1 MESITKVNGEIIR
14 QEQLNPAQLLTL
26 AVDKDLDV
34 EKLSKLMDLQRQWQ
48 AEQNRKAFFEAFI
61 EFQTECPDI
70 RKTKG
75 VSFGGAQTPTY
86 HYAPLADIVR
96 QIKPFEKKCGFSHRW
111 EFNDTKDELKVTCLL
126 THKDGHTE
134 RTTMQSSPDVSTGK
148 NSIQARGSAIEYL
161 KRYTLIGALG
171 LSTTDSDIDGRIGE
185 YETDVDKL
193 HKTFME
199 TYDQVILIDPNLNK
213 WNPDNWLIE
222 RTGKN
227 YIKAIGEIRKIL
239 FELQK
244 KKA

>member
-1 MESITKVNGEIIR
+1 MTDVIIK
-14 QEQLNPAQLLTL
+14 QENLNPGQLLTL

-48 AEQNRKAFFEAFI
+48 AEQNRKAFFESFI

-75 VSFGGAQTPTY
+75 VAFKENGPVTY
-86 HYAPLADIVR
+86 HYAPLSDIVR
-96 QIKPFEKKCGFSHRW
+96 QIKPVEKRHGFSHRW
-111 EFNDTKDELKVTCLL
+111 EFNDNKDEIKVTCLL

-134 RTTMQSSPDVSTGK
+134 RTTMQSGVDNSPGK
-148 NSIQARGSAIEYL
+148 NSIQGRGSAIEYL

-171 LSTTDSDIDGRIGE
+171 LSTTDSDIDGRMGD
-185 YETDVDKL
+185 YDTDVDKL

-199 TYDQVILIDPNLNK
+199 TYDQVIQLDATLNK
-213 WNPDNWLIE
+213 WNPDNWLVE

-227 YIKAIGEIRKIL
+227 YIKAIGEIRKVL
-239 FELQK
+239 FDLQK
-244 KKA
+244 KKL

>member
-1 MESITKVNGEIIR
+1 MTDVIIK
-14 QEQLNPAQLLTL
+14 QENLNPGQLLTL

-48 AEQNRKAFFEAFI
+48 AEQNRKAFFESFI

-75 VSFGGAQTPTY
+75 VAFKENGPVTY
-86 HYAPLADIVR
+86 HYAPLSDIVR
-96 QIKPFEKKCGFSHRW
+96 QIKPVEKRHGFSHRW
-111 EFNDTKDELKVTCLL
+111 EFNDNKDEIKVTCLL

-134 RTTMQSSPDVSTGK
+134 RTTMQSGVDNSPGK
-148 NSIQARGSAIEYL
+148 NSIQGRGSAIEYL

-171 LSTTDSDIDGRIGE
+171 LSTTDSDIDGRMGD
-185 YETDVDKL
+185 YDTDVDKL

-199 TYDQVILIDPNLNK
+199 VYNQIVAIEPTYTRIH
-213 WNPDNWLIE
+213 PDNWLIE

-227 YIKAIGEIRKIL
+227 YIKAIGEARKKL
-239 FELQK
+239 FDLHQK
-244 KKA
+244 AAK

>member
-1 MESITKVNGEIIR
+1 MTDVIIK
-14 QEQLNPAQLLTL
+14 QENLNPGQLLTL

-48 AEQNRKAFFEAFI
+48 AEQNRKSFFESFI

-75 VSFGGAQTPTY
+75 VAFKENGPVTY
-86 HYAPLADIVR
+86 HYAPLSDIVR
-96 QIKPFEKKCGFSHRW
+96 QIKPVEKKHGFSHRW
-111 EFNDTKDELKVTCLL
+111 EFNDNKDEIKVTCLL

-134 RTTMQSSPDVSTGK
+134 RTTMQSGVDNSPGK
-148 NSIQARGSAIEYL
+148 NSIQGRGSAIEYL

-171 LSTTDSDIDGRIGE
+171 LSTTDSDIDGRMGD
-185 YETDVDKL
+185 YDTDVDKL

-199 TYDQVILIDPNLNK
+199 TYDQVIQLDATLNK
-213 WNPDNWLIE
+213 WNPDNWLVE

-227 YIKAIGEIRKIL
+227 YIKAIGEIRKVL